1 MLGEENM
8 TEQKK
13 EIKIEFAEGC
23 FDNFDGTQEELQEMI
38 AMIRQMVN
46 DGTLEENSTPVDPED
61 EEFIKFLESKINPRQ

>member
-61 EEFIKFLESKINPRQ
+61 EEFIKFLETKINPRQ